1 MKAKTRNLLIGT
13 AIAAAVGATGG
24 AIADM
29 GGYGAGCAQM
39 QQGQGGHGM
48 MGGMMKGLGMQSGMM
63 GQGSGSMMGQGM
75 MGSGM
80 MGPGMMG
87 GYSGGYGDCPGAAY
101 FGPDGWNSESHQKF
115 LEDTVGLRKE
125 LNDKGFEYAEAQRN
139 PNTNREQ
146 LASIEKEI
154 IDIRTKLQEQAEQKF
169 KK

>member
-1 MKAKTRNLLIGT
+1 
-13 AIAAAVGATGG
+13 
-24 AIADM
+24 
-29 GGYGAGCAQM
+29 
-39 QQGQGGHGM
+39 
-48 MGGMMKGLGMQSGMM
+48 MM
-63 GQGSGSMMGQGM
+63 GQGMMGQGM
-75 MGSGM
+75 MGSGR

-87 GYSGGYGDCPGAAY
+87 GYGGGYGDCPGAAY

-139 PNTNREQ
+139 PNTTREQ

-154 IDIRTKLQEQAEQKF
+154 IDIRTKLQGQAEQKF